1 MIQSLYR
8 IRTEESGD
16 YYVIAE
22 DKDAAEEIF
31 AKEMDEFPEQTT
43 YAGQCITEDAQ
54 AKSEDAQAKSVLE
67 GIVKNILTQPAVLE
81 EFSRRLRAFEE
92 KQLTDG

>member
-16 YYVIAE
+16 YYYVIAN

-31 AKEMDEFPEQTT
+31 AKEMGIFPEREQTT
-43 YAGQCITEDAQ
+43 YAGRCITTEDEQ
-54 AKSEDAQAKSVLE
+54 AKKMRSALE
-67 GIVKNILTQPAVLE
+67 GIINNILTQPVVLE
-81 EFSRRLRAFEE
+81 EFSRHLRAFEE
-92 KQLTDG
+92 NSEAK